1 MKRRPYDATR
11 LLKWYPASWRARYG
25 DEFVAY
31 VEDTLDGARPKLRF
45 RFSIVV
51 GALRERGRDTG
62 LLGDSVTPST
72 QSRTGSLLVL
82 CAWSVFILAGA
93 TFSKTSEHFAR
104 AMPAGSSSL
113 ARTGFDVVAVS
124 GALGM
129 VLVAVGAVV
138 AVPTF
143 ISFVRS
149 GGWTIVRQ
157 RFSIAIALTLLA
169 IGAVVPLSLW
179 AHHLTSLQRNGGD
192 DVYSGAF
199 VAWAILIA
207 LTIANWDRV
216 AVACVSRMRFSPR
229 VLRTEALL
237 ATAVWCVMVTITIGA
252 AFWWVQIGSNAPWFL
267 EGTKYGSSS
276 SPLTPNL
283 IVTLALMLVASSV
296 GAFGVRRI
304 AHSWR
309 QSSASPRPAP

>member
-1 MKRRPYDATR
+1 MRRRPYDAAR

-45 RFSIVV
+45 RFSIVL

-129 VLVAVGAVV
+129 VLVAVGARGRGADVHQLRALGWLDHRSSAVLHRARPHV
-138 AVPTF
+138 A
-143 ISFVRS
+143 RDRR
-149 GGWTIVRQ
+149 GGT
-157 RFSIAIALTLLA
+157 
-169 IGAVVPLSLW
+169 PLPVGS
-179 AHHLTSLQRNGGD
+179 SPD
-192 DVYSGAF
+192 F
-199 VAWAILIA
+199 VAAQWRRRCLFWCLRSLGHPHSTDDRELGPSRGRVRLEDAVLA
-207 LTIANWDRV
+207 ASAANRGVARHRGVVCDGHDHLRRGVLVGSDRD
-216 AVACVSRMRFSPR
+216 
-229 VLRTEALL
+229 
-237 ATAVWCVMVTITIGA
+237 
-252 AFWWVQIGSNAPWFL
+252 
-267 EGTKYGSSS
+267 
-276 SPLTPNL
+276 
-283 IVTLALMLVASSV
+283 
-296 GAFGVRRI
+296 
-304 AHSWR
+304 
-309 QSSASPRPAP
+309 